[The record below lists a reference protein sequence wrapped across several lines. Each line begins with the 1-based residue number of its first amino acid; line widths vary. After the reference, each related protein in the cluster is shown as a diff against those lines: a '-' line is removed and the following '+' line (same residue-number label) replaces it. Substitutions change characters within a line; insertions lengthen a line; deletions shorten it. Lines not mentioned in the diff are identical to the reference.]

1 MGNIAEFTITGEII
15 NIIGRQRIPP
25 DAMMTHSNQGCRQ
38 RRVYHEKKLW
48 NIPKIII
55 WSLYNYNWPKVYLYT
70 HILAACT
77 GTNPQVNPRENGSMK
92 QIP

>member
-25 DAMMTHSNQGCRQ
+25 DAMMTHGYITQ
-38 RRVYHEKKLW
+38 KKLW

-55 WSLYNYNWPKVYLYT
+55 WSLYHYNWPKVQLYT

-77 GTNPQVNPRENGSMK
+77 GNNPQVNPRENGSMK